1 MKFNI
6 NEREL
11 RKLVQPKLDEIAKEY
26 SKEFAAFSKRDK
38 GKSPATIKPALRNLL
53 RKKGGKMSDRELNE
67 YAQLI
72 SDGIP
77 IKFTA

>member
-1 MKFNI
+1 MKFDI

-11 RKLVQPKLDEIAKEY
+11 KKLVQPKLDKIAKEY
-26 SKEFAAFSKRDK
+26 SKEFDAFSKKYK

-72 SDGIP
+72 SEGTP
-77 IKFTA
+77 IKFRT